1 MIVAL
6 DTNILVRAFTDDDK
20 EKNLDCLDLA
30 MYVSRNE
37 SIANDHDYIIWQEY
51 NSNLNQ
57 FKWFHKWYR
66 RLQRRQA
73 IFFCDGNLSETH
85 KARLSSLGCHKESDH
100 TFVSVALNSDNVLL
114 TEDRAFGKGP
124 KGDQAPHSDALRY
137 LTDSMGIDVYDAQ
150 EAVEQ
155 LEERKL
161 KQRLKELDQER
172 VLEVL

>member
-1 MIVAL
+1 MRALLMI
-6 DTNILVRAFTDDDK
+6 TTTSFG
-20 EKNLDCLDLA
+20 KNTT
-30 MYVSRNE
+30 VIST
-37 SIANDHDYIIWQEY
+37 
-51 NSNLNQ
+51 NLNG
-57 FKWFHKWYR
+57 FTNGIGAYSGD
-66 RLQRRQA
+66 

-85 KARLSSLGCHKESDH
+85 KARLSSLGCQKEIDH
-100 TFVSVALNSDNVLL
+100 TFVSVALNSDKVLL

-124 KGDQAPHSDALRY
+124 KGDQPPHSDALRY
-137 LTDSMGIDVYDAQ
+137 LTDTMGIDVYDAQ